1 MTKTGRRLLAILP
14 GLHLAERRLGRLA
27 EPAGVLLG
35 FSAVTIVFLRL
46 YSLPIT
52 ESLLGSRDAWQH
64 LWNLW
69 WIRTAILDLHTNPF
83 YTRYL
88 FYPAGAPLY
97 YHALSPVNGVLSIPF
112 QSMGGAILAYNV
124 EVLAGYILGGCAA
137 YVLARRYTRPVPAF
151 IAGLIF
157 AFSPHHAVQ
166 TAVGHL
172 DQITHFWLPLYV
184 FAFLIAIEEQRWQAG
199 IAAAILLAL
208 ASLVTWY
215 YAFALIIFSI
225 IAVAY
230 HLWLSWTRSEPARS
244 MKYGQGLLEQSPAF
258 SEKAGVCRRW
268 FAANFKPISILG
280 IAALTG
286 AAYALLVAPVLIP
299 TLIEGRRATYMIPPV
314 QSAAEFS
321 ADLRAFVTPS
331 VLHPWWGERMMLI
344 QSHFTGKI
352 ADNVVFIGFVPLSLA
367 GVAVAT
373 RRQTVGRWALVAIVF
388 LVLAMGPW
396 LHINGSI
403 VRIFDRPVVL
413 PYALLY
419 RWLPFVRVIRTPS
432 RLLSVLMLAIGI
444 LAALGLDGVLAYL
457 RRRGHRWQLQ
467 ASVSVLTGALILFEF
482 WPRPLPTAVPPA
494 SPLFI
499 RRVLRAGE
507 PGAVLDIPQ
516 TNPHGAMYFQTLHQR
531 PIAGGYLSRQLEN
544 PLESIAALRQVLHLA
559 SGDQAGI
566 VHTSASPAEAA
577 ATLGFRYVVFHK
589 TWHLP
594 DQAANVPAQIGALL
608 GNVTPS
614 FEDEDVIVYT
624 LAEPA
629 DPTAVAYLVE
639 RDGWYP
645 RETDGK
651 VVFRWFKSPA
661 IIHIVASAPTRVSLA
676 LTVHTSIQPSTLEVY
691 AEGGRRVGTYPVT
704 PGRTIRT
711 PLISLQSGENIV
723 RLIVPGGNLIPAE
736 IDADSSDFRQ
746 LAIAIRQIQVTT
758 GGADSSAEGAPFF
771 TSRKPRHE

>member
-1 MTKTGRRLLAILP
+1 MV
-14 GLHLAERRLGRLA
+14 ES
-27 EPAGVLLG
+27 AGVLLG
-35 FSAVTIVFLRL
+35 FSAVTIIFLRL

-52 ESLLGSRDAWQH
+52 EGLLGSRDAWQH

-69 WIRTAILDLHTNPF
+69 WTRTAILNLHTNPF

-88 FYPAGAPLY
+88 FYPSGAPLY

-112 QSMGGAILAYNV
+112 QFMGGVIFAYNV
-124 EVLAGYILGGCAA
+124 AVLTGYVLGGYAA
-137 YVLARRYTRPVPAF
+137 YLLTRRYTRPVPAF

-166 TAVGHL
+166 TAAGHL
-172 DQITHFWLPLYV
+172 DQVTHFWLPLYIL
-184 FAFLIAIEEQRWQAG
+184 AFLLAIEEQRWQAG
-199 IAAAILLAL
+199 IAAATLLAL

-215 YAFALIIFSI
+215 YAFALIVFSI
-225 IAVAY
+225 VAVA
-230 HLWLSWTRSEPARS
+230 HQLWQSWTRSGPARS
-244 MKYGQGLLEQSPAF
+244 TGYGQSRVERPSVF
-258 SEKAGVCRRW
+258 STRTKGRRQ
-268 FAANFKPISILG
+268 FTTNVKPIALLSIAVLVG
-280 IAALTG
+280 VT
-286 AAYALLVAPVLIP
+286 YALLVAPVLIP
-299 TLIEGRRATYMIPPV
+299 TLIEGRRAAYMIPPI
-314 QSAAEFS
+314 QAAAEFS

-331 VLHPWWGERMMLI
+331 VLHPWWGERMMLV
-344 QSHFTGKI
+344 QDHFSGKI

-388 LVLAMGPW
+388 VVLAMGPW

-403 VRIFDRPVVL
+403 VRVFGRPVVL

-419 RWLPFVRVIRTPS
+419 RWVPFVRVIRTPS

-444 LAALGLDGVLAYL
+444 LAALGLDGALAYL

-467 ASVSVLTGALILFEF
+467 AGVSVLAGALILFEF

-494 SPLFI
+494 SPPFI
-499 RRVLRAGE
+499 RAVLQAGE

-516 TNPHGAMYFQTLHQR
+516 TNPHGAMYLQTLHQR
-531 PIAGGYLSRQLEN
+531 PIAGGYLSRDLEN
-544 PLESIAALRQVLHLA
+544 PLESVAPLRQMLYLA

-566 VHTSASPAEAA
+566 VQASASPAEVAA
-577 ATLGFRYVVFHK
+577 VLGFRYVVFHK
-589 TWHLP
+589 TWPLP
-594 DQAANVPAQIGALL
+594 DQAISLPGHIKALL
-608 GNVTPS
+608 GNVAPS
-614 FEDEDVIVYT
+614 YEDKDVIVYS

-629 DPTAVAYLVE
+629 GPAAVAYLVE

-661 IIHIVASAPTRVSLA
+661 IIRIVASAPVWANLT
-676 LTVHTSIQPSTLEVY
+676 LTVHTSIQPSTLEIY
-691 AEGGRRVGTYPVT
+691 TEGGRRVGAYPVT

-711 PLISLQSGENIV
+711 PPIPLQSGENIV
-723 RLIVPGGNLIPAE
+723 RLIVPEGNLIPAE
-736 IDADSSDFRQ
+736 IDTDNSDFRQ
-746 LAIAIRQIQVTT
+746 LAVAIRQIQLTAGV
-758 GGADSSAEGAPFF
+758 ADSGAQGAAFF
-771 TSRKPRHE
+771 ASRKPRYE